1 MVEFI
6 HNSPFK
12 PKTLF
17 ATHYHELNELEERL
31 TGVKN
36 FHITHKEISNKIIFL
51 RKMAPG
57 GSTHSFGIQ
66 VARMAGMPSSLIDRA
81 NAILQQLE
89 QQHVKEEGK
98 DRVSDVLKQVEAP
111 KLQLSIF
118 DSHSQT
124 FDQIRTLLSSIDI
137 NRLTPVE
144 ALMKLNEVKDLLQ

>member
-1 MVEFI
+1 
-6 HNSPFK
+6 
-12 PKTLF
+12 
-17 ATHYHELNELEERL
+17 
-31 TGVKN
+31 
-36 FHITHKEISNKIIFL
+36 
-51 RKMAPG
+51 
-57 GSTHSFGIQ
+57 
-66 VARMAGMPSSLIDRA
+66 MAGMPSSLIDRA

-89 QQHVKEEGK
+89 QHHVKEEGK
-98 DRVSDVLKQVEAP
+98 DRVSDVLKQVEEP